1 MTIKTYPTITIK
13 KFKFAFAAAMIV
25 LVLTGCV
32 SVGTQVKLD
41 QLSGFT
47 KGSTTYSDVI
57 TRLGQPNT
65 VSTKSNG
72 ARSATYTYIHSQA
85 RPETYIPFIGGFIGG
100 SDSTMN
106 TAEFIFDKEDKLLEY
121 SLSESN
127 YGLGTGFA
135 AGTYRDRTPNQPK
148 EAP

>member
-1 MTIKTYPTITIK
+1 MKTIVIALFAIITG
-13 KFKFAFAAAMIV
+13 
-25 LVLTGCV
+25 GCV

-47 KGSTTYSDVI
+47 KGITTYSDVVA
-57 TRLGQPNT
+57 RLGTPNT

-72 ARSATYTYIHSQA
+72 TRSATYTYVHSQA

-100 SDSTMN
+100 ADSKVN
-106 TAEFIFDKEDKLLEY
+106 TAEFTFDKEDKLLEY

-127 YGLGTGFA
+127 YGSGMGFA
-135 AGTYRDRTPNQPK
+135 GGKYQERNDQPK